1 MMSAVIL
8 NEYAATAVYEQDR
21 RSVSRRGGS
30 VKEQQNIM
38 QTKYR
43 LHNFF
48 EMKIIIALFSYILY
62 YKYVIDLE
70 IIR

>member
-1 MMSAVIL
+1 
-8 NEYAATAVYEQDR
+8 
-21 RSVSRRGGS
+21 
-30 VKEQQNIM
+30 M

-48 EMKIIIALFSYILY
+48 EMKIIIALFSYIMY